1 MDPTKV
7 SSLAHMVEL
16 LTDIIPTR
24 LRDTSGTTMMFTL
37 TQLKVTK
44 SLSSMEHTTDGT
56 ILPLMTTLDG
66 TDGSM
71 LKLMTTATVHGCS
84 INIKVSMDQQLMEST
99 LQIMMLAQT
108 SLTTSPITML
118 DGSILPT
125 TLKELTSMVNM
136 TN

>member
-1 MDPTKV
+1 M
-7 SSLAHMVEL
+7 
-16 LTDIIPTR
+16 R
-24 LRDTSGTTMMFTL
+24 CTL

-44 SLSSMEHTTDGT
+44 SLPSMEHIKDGT
-56 ILPLMTTLDG
+56 ILPLMTTMDG

-71 LKLMTTATVHGCS
+71 LKLMTTVTPHGTS
-84 INIKVSMDQQLMEST
+84 IKLKVSMDQQLMEST

-125 TLKELTSMVNM
+125 TLMELTSMVNM